1 MSEME
6 RESMEFDV
14 VIVGAGPAG
23 LAASIRL
30 KQLDPELSI
39 VVLEKGGEVGAHILS
54 GAVVD
59 PIGIDR
65 LLPDWREDPDHPFK
79 TPVTDDQFL
88 VLGPA
93 GSIRL
98 PNFLMPPL
106 MNNHG
111 NYAVSLGNVCRWL
124 AGHAEALGV
133 EIYPG
138 FAAAEVLYNDEG
150 AVIGVATGDMGVERD
165 GSHGPNYQPGMA
177 LLGKYVLIGEG
188 VRGSLAKQLIARFG
202 LDEEREPQKFGIG
215 LKELWEVKPEN
226 HKPGLV
232 QHSFGWPLDMKTGGG
247 SFLYHLENNQVAVGF
262 VVHLNYKNP
271 FLSPFQE
278 FQRFKT
284 HPAIR
289 DTFEGG
295 KRLSYGARAITEGG
309 WQSVPRLVFP
319 GGALIGCSAGF
330 VNVPRIKGS
339 HNAVLSG
346 MLAAEHVV
354 EALGAGRTNDTLEG
368 YEAAWRASD
377 IGKDLK
383 KVRNVKPLWSR
394 FGTLLGVGIGGLDM
408 WLNSLF
414 GVSPFGTMKHGKTDA
429 ASLEPAAKHAPI
441 DYPKPDGVLTFD
453 RLSSVFLSNTNHEE
467 EQPVHLQVKDMELQK
482 TSEYGVFAG
491 PSSRYCPAGVYEW
504 VDADGNALTD
514 GSDVADARFVIN
526 AQNCVHCK
534 TCDIKDPNQNINWV
548 PPQGG
553 EGPVY
558 TGM

>member
-1 MSEME
+1 MSEAMELPE

-23 LAASIRL
+23 LAAAIRL
-30 KQLDPELSI
+30 KQVDPDLSV
-39 VVLEKGGEVGAHILS
+39 VVLEKGSEVGAHILS

-65 LLPDWREDPDHPFK
+65 LLPGWREEEGHPFK
-79 TPVTDDQFL
+79 TEVTDDQFL

-93 GSIRL
+93 GSVRL
-98 PNFLMPPL
+98 PNFAMPPL

-111 NYAVSLGNVCRWL
+111 NYIVSLGNVCRWL
-124 AGHAEALGV
+124 ATKAEELGV

-138 FAAAEVLYNDEG
+138 FAASEVLYNDEG
-150 AVIGVATGDMGVERD
+150 AVIGVATGDMGIGRD
-165 GSHGPNYQPGMA
+165 GEPGPNYTRGMA
-177 LLGKYVLIGEG
+177 LLGKYTLIGEG
-188 VRGSLAKQLIARFG
+188 VRGSLAKQLIAKFDLSKG
-202 LDEEREPQKFGIG
+202 REPQKFGIG
-215 LKELWEVKPEN
+215 LKELWEVKPEK
-226 HKPGLV
+226 HKQGLV
-232 QHSFGWPLDMKTGGG
+232 QHTFGWPLGMKTGGG
-247 SFLYHLENNQVAVGF
+247 SFLYHLEDNLVAVGF

-271 FLSPFQE
+271 WLYPFEE

-289 DTFEGG
+289 STFEGG

-309 WQSVPRLVFP
+309 WQSVPKLSFP

-346 MLAAEHVV
+346 ILAAEKL
-354 EALGAGRTNDTLEG
+354 ADAIAAGRAHDEPIEIERG
-368 YEAAWRASD
+368 WRDSA
-377 IGKDLK
+377 IGSDLK
-383 KVRNVKPLWSR
+383 KVRNVKPLWSK
-394 FGTLLGVGIGGLDM
+394 FGTAVGVALGGLDM
-408 WLNSLF
+408 WTNTLF
-414 GVSPFGTMKHGKTDA
+414 GLSFFGTLKHGKTDA
-429 ASLEPAAKHAPI
+429 ASLEPAEKHQKI

-467 EQPVHLQVKDMELQK
+467 DQPIHLQVKDPELQK
-482 TSEYGVFAG
+482 TSELDVYAG
-491 PSSRYCPAGVYEW
+491 PSTRYCPAGVYEW
-504 VDADGNALTD
+504 VQKDGK
-514 GSDVADARFVIN
+514 DVFVIN

-558 TGM
+558 PNM